1 MLARSRSDFVAKRAA
16 LTAPTGF
23 LTRLL
28 LCSGL
33 PRASLLTMIDRLGRV
48 GDKANDTG
56 KTFNQ
61 LLVSSATSEWDI
73 GRLGCRREVS
83 RKLLGRLSAYSRIYE
98 LSKLKGPECVSF
110 TFLDWLSE
118 SCKSSARQQKSKKKQ
133 KQAPPEGFASIGA
146 MSSIFRNLPNDVAA
160 ATGSEATPLVGDA
173 SDMAE
178 FRVFGVE
185 KESALPQTLSD
196 LDVKDFLDRA
206 FARNETYLL
215 STWLNDNFGDYGL
228 SERKGEGVDMSDPK
242 IHLEELAFSLLN
254 AFVLI
259 DRKTEPLGSCI
270 LKWVPILSAK
280 KGSSRLWK
288 ILLLK
293 GQKPYSMWRNLI
305 SRCTE
310 CWSHSHVSQCRD
322 WVLSEGQAEDLDY
335 DNSVRLFVHASA
347 MSAIHAKSFLDVS
360 TVQEDTS
367 WGRSEESVLSVSK
380 LALDC
385 LLESDD
391 KMMEHRLRN
400 RNELPECLILILLI
414 ARLGKKQV
422 QCVSQVVVERMNRAD
437 DRGKTMLR
445 AVILRMYAYFP
456 YSMNLGVPVLRTV
469 LKSAV
474 ELHATTWLSWRSP
487 MDDQLQ
493 DLFESVISNRSPPR
507 LVQALSDIAKK
518 HPLLLLRK
526 VPFMEHALSVDAIA
540 CDRSVAN
547 DQRGIIFGQNPN
559 GVLTAKV
566 DGRLVKLTA
575 KHWGFNFTENLWAA
589 FLDIVSN
596 SELPS
601 QYRLFRILFLIF

>member
-48 GDKANDTG
+48 GDEAEDKG

-73 GRLGCRREVS
+73 GRLGHRREVS

-98 LSKLKGPECVSF
+98 LSKLQEEECVSF

-118 SCKSSARQQKSKKKQ
+118 SCKSSDKQRKSKLKKP
-133 KQAPPEGFASIGA
+133 KQFPPASFASIE
-146 MSSIFRNLPNDVAA
+146 SIKSIFGNLPDDIAA
-160 ATGSEATPLVGDA
+160 ATKSQGTQLDGDA

-178 FRVFGVE
+178 FRIFGVD
-185 KESALPQTLSD
+185 KATSYPQTLGDS
-196 LDVKDFLDRA
+196 DVKEFLDRA
-206 FARNETYLL
+206 FERNETHRLG
-215 STWLNDNFGDYGL
+215 TWLDTNFGHYCL
-228 SERKGEGVDMSDPK
+228 QESNKKRKSEDALVPK
-242 IHLEELAFSLLN
+242 IKPEELAFCLLN
-254 AFVLI
+254 AFVLL

-270 LKWVPILSAK
+270 LKWVPKLSVA
-280 KGSSRLWK
+280 KGSARFWRVLF
-288 ILLLK
+288 LE
-293 GQKPYSMWRNLI
+293 GQNPYSMWKNLV

-322 WVLSEGQAEDLDY
+322 WILTEGKIEELDH
-335 DNSVRLFVHASA
+335 DNTVRFIIHSSA
-347 MSAIHAKSFLDVS
+347 MSAIHVTTFSDVAIA
-360 TVQEDTS
+360 QEDTA
-367 WGRSEESVLSVSK
+367 WGRSEESVRSVSK

-385 LLESDD
+385 LLKSDD
-391 KMMEHRLRN
+391 ELMEQRLRS
-400 RNELPECLILILLI
+400 RNEPPECLILLLLI

-422 QCVSQVVVERMNRAD
+422 QCVSQAIVERMKDAD
-437 DRGKTMLR
+437 ERGKHMLR

-456 YSMNLGVPVLRTV
+456 HSMNLGVTVLRTV

-474 ELHATTWLSWRSP
+474 ESHATHWLSWRSP

-493 DLFESVISNRSPPR
+493 DMFDSVISNRAPPH
-507 LVQALSDIAKK
+507 LVQALSEGAKK

-526 VPFMEHALSVDAIA
+526 TPFMEQALSADAIA
-540 CDRSVAN
+540 CDQTAASEK
-547 DQRGIIFGQNPN
+547 RGILFGQNPN
-559 GVLTAKV
+559 GPLTAKM
-566 DGRLVKLTA
+566 DGRLVTLTA
-575 KHWGFNFTENLWAA
+575 KHWGFNFTENIWTAC
-589 FLDIVSN
+589 LDIVSSSKFPLTVDMN
-596 SELPS
+596 SRAP
-601 QYRLFRILFLIF
+601 